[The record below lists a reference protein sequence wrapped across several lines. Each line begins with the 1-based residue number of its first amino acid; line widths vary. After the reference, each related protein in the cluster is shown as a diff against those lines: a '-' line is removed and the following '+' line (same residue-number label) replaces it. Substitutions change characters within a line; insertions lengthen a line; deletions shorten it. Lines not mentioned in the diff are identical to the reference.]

1 MCMNDDDDKCNSPT
15 VVNPHFKHAVD
26 LKACASL
33 VRHVTV
39 KPCKNMN
46 MRETKLSFF
55 FCFGGV
61 HSKYSIAAYYERIID
76 SLGMQWFQI
85 LMKRSP

>member
-55 FCFGGV
+55 FALEAC
-61 HSKYSIAAYYERIID
+61 IANTQ
-76 SLGMQWFQI
+76 SLLIMSA
-85 LMKRSP
+85 L